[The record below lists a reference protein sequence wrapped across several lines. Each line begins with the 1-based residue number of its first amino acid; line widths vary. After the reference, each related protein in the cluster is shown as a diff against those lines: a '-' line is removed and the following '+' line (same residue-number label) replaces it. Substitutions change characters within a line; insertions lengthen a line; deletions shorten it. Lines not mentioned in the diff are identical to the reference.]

1 MAKTYRDRKWFEEK
15 TGEPKP
21 LKPIKNTKGRTKKP
35 IKKNLE
41 ELLNDEEAPFI
52 LGI

>member
-1 MAKTYRDRKWFEEK
+1 MAKTFKDRRRFDEK
-15 TGEPKP
+15 GEPKP
-21 LKPIKNTKGRTKKP
+21 LKPIKKYKGRQKKP

-41 ELLNDEEAPFI
+41 ELLNDEENPFI